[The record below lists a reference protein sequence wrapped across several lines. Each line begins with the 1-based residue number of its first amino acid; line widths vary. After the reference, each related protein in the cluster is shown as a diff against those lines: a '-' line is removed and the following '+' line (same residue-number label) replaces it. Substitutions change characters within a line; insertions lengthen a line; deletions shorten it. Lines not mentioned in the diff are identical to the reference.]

1 MNIIYRINQ
10 ANSTDSLVNAKRVS
24 RTLNL
29 DTDNDGIRIVPQG
42 EENTDGLFIPST
54 NSSDFGKVFCGVDR
68 DGKRI
73 YKELHDLVEGTNGV
87 KVSKVVD
94 SDGSRV
100 VIESDLEGVGGVSVT
115 NTNGKTQIGF
125 GETNT
130 NGIRGFSYTRFA
142 GNSFNIENSNLTGE
156 TNPDWIKQ
164 IESSTITINEINTLS
179 KEYQFICN
187 KDGIWNVNFSF
198 NDTWNSISPIS
209 GLVNYNS
216 GDFGR
221 PFDVKVEIIKHDGS
235 ITGASQEYY
244 MLYTTSISKYQE
256 FVLGQ
261 NSTFKVSRKTN
272 TTASSIYAWRTY
284 CDENYNR
291 IAVDEVPVLLTFGI
305 GDTEK
310 EFTYMNSDVIDA
322 KYIVWSFSKLEIST
336 KTIAPSG
343 KLGTITLCHQ
353 TVRSI
358 VDNINTDGTFDKSFW
373 LMLQYGDTVRATCTF
388 STGPTVPICDV
399 SFGALYMLPGI
410 TVGIS

>member
-235 ITGASQEYY
+235 ITGA
-244 MLYTTSISKYQE
+244 
-256 FVLGQ
+256 
-261 NSTFKVSRKTN
+261 
-272 TTASSIYAWRTY
+272 
-284 CDENYNR
+284 
-291 IAVDEVPVLLTFGI
+291 
-305 GDTEK
+305 
-310 EFTYMNSDVIDA
+310 
-322 KYIVWSFSKLEIST
+322 
-336 KTIAPSG
+336 
-343 KLGTITLCHQ
+343 
-353 TVRSI
+353 
-358 VDNINTDGTFDKSFW
+358 
-373 LMLQYGDTVRATCTF
+373 
-388 STGPTVPICDV
+388 
-399 SFGALYMLPGI
+399 
-410 TVGIS
+410 